1 MVFKVSSLF
10 KNIPLQQAPPKKT
23 RAKSLP
29 APPKLKIN
37 IPENHPVKKRKA
49 PIPTAL
55 REAVWI
61 HHMGRS
67 FEGKCRVPWC
77 PNTITAF
84 EFQCGHNIPESKGG
98 PTKIENLVPICSRC
112 NLSMGDRY
120 TITEWG
126 SLLHIPNNGLT
137 LRVGSQEVALTH
149 PSNNGPPHPSIP
161 SVPVVE
167 PPKKKWCC

>member
-1 MVFKVSSLF
+1 MCDGLKQSCVDRVMGFRLTTF
-10 KNIPLQQAPPKKT
+10 FQNIPAKPVQSNKKLTKHAPLSRTPKT
-23 RAKSLP
+23 
-29 APPKLKIN
+29 PPTPN
-37 IPENHPVKKRKA
+37 PKKRKA
-49 PIPTAL
+49 PIPTAM

-98 PTKIENLVPICSRC
+98 PTNIHNLVPICSRC

-126 SLLHIPNNGLT
+126 ELLQIPK
-137 LRVGSQEVALTH
+137 
-149 PSNNGPPHPSIP
+149 
-161 SVPVVE
+161 VVE
-167 PPKKKWCC
+167 VTPPKKSWCC

>member
-1 MVFKVSSLF
+1 MGFKVNSLF
-10 KNIPLQQAPPKKT
+10 KHIPTPQAPPKKT

-29 APPKLKIN
+29 PPKLKIN
-37 IPENHPVKKRKA
+37 IPSTDGQSTKKRKA

-61 HHMGRS
+61 YHMGRS

-98 PTKIENLVPICSRC
+98 PTRIDNLVPICSRC

-126 SLLHIPNNGLT
+126 SLVAPDLRRGELLHIP
-137 LRVGSQEVALTH
+137 
-149 PSNNGPPHPSIP
+149 PSIL

-167 PPKKKWCC
+167 PPKKSWWCC

>member
-1 MVFKVSSLF
+1 MGFKLTTF
-10 KNIPLQQAPPKKT
+10 FQNIPPKPLTKKTPPKTPKT
-23 RAKSLP
+23 
-29 APPKLKIN
+29 PKASSETPTPKR
-37 IPENHPVKKRKA
+37 RKA

-61 HHMGRS
+61 HHMNRS

-84 EFQCGHNIPESKGG
+84 DFQCGHNIPESKGG
-98 PTKIENLVPICSRC
+98 PTDINNLVPICARC

-126 SLLHIPNNGLT
+126 ELLHIPK
-137 LRVGSQEVALTH
+137 VEV
-149 PSNNGPPHPSIP
+149 
-161 SVPVVE
+161 VPVQ
-167 PPKKKWCC
+167 KKKSWCC

>member
-1 MVFKVSSLF
+1 MGFKLTTFFQS
-10 KNIPLQQAPPKKT
+10 IPPKPVQPLTKKQPPQRTPKT
-23 RAKSLP
+23 PNTSAS
-29 APPKLKIN
+29 APLA
-37 IPENHPVKKRKA
+37 KKRKA
-49 PIPTAL
+49 PIPSAL

-84 EFQCGHNIPESKGG
+84 DFQCGHNIPESKGG
-98 PTKIENLVPICSRC
+98 PTNIHNLVPICARC

-126 SLLHIPNNGLT
+126 ELLHIPK
-137 LRVGSQEVALTH
+137 
-149 PSNNGPPHPSIP
+149 
-161 SVPVVE
+161 VVE
-167 PPKKKWCC
+167 VVPLSKKSWCC